1 MDDARLWPEG
11 TATGIGS
18 LPGVDIETATVATLA
33 DWPDLPFLPELPDR
47 GPGADMVGRTAGV
60 LVDLFV
66 DVQPSAWRLVPR
78 PGLDWRRISDFRARD
93 LDALEV
99 SAEGYDGLLKVQL
112 AGPWTMAAS
121 VELTTGHKALSDD
134 GAVRDLTESLAEGAA
149 AFVAEVAARVPAAQ
163 VVLQV
168 DEPSLP
174 AVLRGAIPTASGY
187 GRINPVEESVAE
199 TVLRQVV
206 TAVGVPVIGHCCAQ
220 GVPVALLA
228 GSGVRA
234 VALDVSL
241 VTEAMYD
248 EVAESVDRGLL
259 LVVGAVPTDRDPQP
273 GTVHAAAR
281 RVRALASALGVPPDQ
296 VARRMAISPACGLAG
311 ASPDRADSIGRAAR
325 AIAAQLRDNPDDED
339 RRD

>member
-1 MDDARLWPEG
+1 MDDAWLWPEG

-18 LPGVDIETATVATLA
+18 LPGVDIETATVATLE

-66 DVQPSAWRLVPR
+66 DLQPSAWRLVPR

-99 SAEGYDGLLKVQL
+99 AAEGYDGLLKVQL

-134 GAVRDLTESLAEGAA
+134 GAVRDLIESLTEGAA
-149 AFVAEVAARVPAAQ
+149 AFVAAVSARVPGAQ
-163 VVLQV
+163 VVLQL

-187 GRINPVEESVAE
+187 GRIDPVEESVAE
-199 TVLRQVV
+199 TALGQVV
-206 TAVGVPVIGHCCAQ
+206 AAVRVPVIGHCCAS
-220 GVPVALLA
+220 GVPVALLE

-234 VALDVSL
+234 VALDLAL

-273 GTVHAAAR
+273 GTVDAAAG
-281 RVRALASALGVPPDQ
+281 RVRALASALGVPADQ

-311 ASPDRADSIGRAAR
+311 ASPDRAASIGRAAR
-325 AIAAQLRDNPDDED
+325 AVAAQLHDNPDDED